1 MDVKSGLIRKLT
13 DVVGT
18 WSVLDVLGNIV
29 IASFT
34 SFDLPPQLVMAAN
47 IRISPY
53 SAQNHLPAN
62 VNQKAGGVAAFS
74 LRCSPPASP
83 AVHDIP
89 LNVQVNYFRLSAELM
104 A

>member
-62 VNQKAGGVAAFS
+62 VNQKAGGDRKS
-74 LRCSPPASP
+74 TR
-83 AVHDIP
+83 
-89 LNVQVNYFRLSAELM
+89 LNSSHVRTSRMPSSA
-104 A
+104 